1 MAISRMQEPRQ
12 LYGLGSFVKSIGKGV
27 KKFVKKYNQAGQM
40 AAHGG
45 LDPHDDNKWEERAE
59 KWARKEYQR
68 IKNKLNFK

>member
-1 MAISRMQEPRQ
+1 
-12 LYGLGSFVKSIGKGV
+12 
-27 KKFVKKYNQAGQM
+27 M